1 MRQMSFAPRLR
12 LSSEERD
19 EIAAPLTFVDLF
31 CGCGGLSLGFK
42 QAGFRPVFGVDIES
56 AATDTYVR
64 NIGCPAWCGRIE
76 DFVTELESGR
86 IKVPRVGV
94 VIGGPPCQGFSP
106 LGKMSAGAQR
116 KQKHEQMNEL
126 WRYFVRVVELLEP
139 EVLVTENVPEFLRSD
154 EFGHYCVSVARLGY
168 MLQAAVLR
176 AEEYG
181 VPQKRRR
188 AFTIGSRCAPPA
200 MPLPTGE
207 EVTVR
212 DAIGHLP
219 PEPDGCNWHIGRNPT
234 EKSLAR
240 YRCIP
245 PGGNR
250 FDLMRERPDITP
262 KCWLRKKTGTT
273 DVFGRLEWDG
283 VACTIRTEFY
293 KPEKGRYL
301 HPEQD
306 RPITHREAACL
317 QSFPD
322 EFEFCGTKIEV
333 ARQIGEAV
341 PPKLAYEV
349 AHAVL
354 RSMAGTEIEEQQRG
368 GERIATGSGHS

>member
-1 MRQMSFAPRLR
+1 
-12 LSSEERD
+12 
-19 EIAAPLTFVDLF
+19 
-31 CGCGGLSLGFK
+31 
-42 QAGFRPVFGVDIES
+42 
-56 AATDTYVR
+56 
-64 NIGCPAWCGRIE
+64 
-76 DFVTELESGR
+76 
-86 IKVPRVGV
+86 
-94 VIGGPPCQGFSP
+94 
-106 LGKMSAGAQR
+106 
-116 KQKHEQMNEL
+116 
-126 WRYFVRVVELLEP
+126 
-139 EVLVTENVPEFLRSD
+139 
-154 EFGHYCVSVARLGY
+154 
-168 MLQAAVLR
+168 
-176 AEEYG
+176 
-181 VPQKRRR
+181 
-188 AFTIGSRCAPPA
+188 

-207 EVTVR
+207 EATVR

-368 GERIATGSGHS
+368 GERIATGSGHG